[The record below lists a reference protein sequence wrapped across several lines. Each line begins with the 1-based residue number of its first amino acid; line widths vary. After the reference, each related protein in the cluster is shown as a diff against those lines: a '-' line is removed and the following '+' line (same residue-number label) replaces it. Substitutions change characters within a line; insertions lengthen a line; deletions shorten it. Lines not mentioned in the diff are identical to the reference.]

1 MLDEVL
7 WTRWQANISVQ
18 FKWRH
23 IHSSV
28 KWNILGVKN
37 TMDAHTGNQVNSRN
51 YQILSV
57 LEMSHFSFPQSTL
70 IRAIRDTYFDVNSHL
85 YSLEHIHRSSNPLC
99 FWNTDSFLFPSGRT
113 KNLDGCQ
120 RPITM
125 DAADQTCAVHW
136 IPHTGHHTGSPCSHF
151 FSLKSQYYFIIS
163 ESYITAWWKWE
174 HRSGPQNIPTILI
187 AKEI

>member
-1 MLDEVL
+1 
-7 WTRWQANISVQ
+7 
-18 FKWRH
+18 
-23 IHSSV
+23 
-28 KWNILGVKN
+28 
-37 TMDAHTGNQVNSRN
+37 MDAHTGNQVNSRN

-136 IPHTGHHTGSPCSHF
+136 IPHRPSHWEPMQPFLF
-151 FSLKSQYYFIIS
+151 FKKPVLLYYFRVLHNCMVKMRTQIWATKHS
-163 ESYITAWWKWE
+163 NNSHCK
-174 HRSGPQNIPTILI
+174 RNINFSIHQTILPLN
-187 AKEI
+187 E